1 MAHIILILVVVV
13 PSNAIPKVVFIVAFI
28 PVSSVSPEKF
38 ARSVHLS
45 SLELALIVRTI
56 FELHNTFAL
65 DLVVVFLADEI
76 TLIGDSCSK
85 INGDLDFFAD
95 EVVLFSD
102 GFIFD
107 FFLLL
112 VEDESD
118 ASLVGAC
125 D

>member
-1 MAHIILILVVVV
+1 MAHIILILVVIV
-13 PSNAIPKVVFIVAFI
+13 PSNSIPQVVFVVAFV
-28 PVSSVSPEKF
+28 PVPSISPEKF

-65 DLVVVFLADEI
+65 DLVVVFLADEM
-76 TLIGDSCSK
+76 TLISDPSSK
-85 INGDLDFFAD
+85 IDGDLNFFAD

-118 ASLVGAC
+118 ASLIGAG